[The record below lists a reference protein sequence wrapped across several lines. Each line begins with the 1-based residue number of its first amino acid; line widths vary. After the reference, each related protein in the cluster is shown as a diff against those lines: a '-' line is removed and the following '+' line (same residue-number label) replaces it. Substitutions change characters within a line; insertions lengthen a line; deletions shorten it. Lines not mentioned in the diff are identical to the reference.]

1 MTYTLILDQIFHQI
15 IKNVRCESNMSAQ
28 ILTACMRLKDDLY
41 PVGTYILP
49 CAGLGTH
56 SIKYIG
62 LASLS
67 YKNTGR

>member
-1 MTYTLILDQIFHQI
+1 MSDQG
-15 IKNVRCESNMSAQ
+15 
-28 ILTACMRLKDDLY
+28 LTACMRLKDDLY

-49 CAGLGTH
+49 CAGQGTY
-56 SIKYIG
+56 SIKYVG